1 MKTIFL
7 FAYHH
12 SHISD
17 LLNTEYIKYLSSKYK
32 IVVILPKRDGETS
45 AKSGNYFK
53 NKNIQYKEYSMVNV
67 KWWYRFKLLRGSCV
81 KKFNNLLHSKVNYRR
96 NKSNDGRRII
106 LRTVSYLLP
115 KKFTDPMVF
124 TFLEKIFT
132 NKSKQFDEYVE
143 KYKPSLILTATP
155 GFTFFEAE
163 IIILA
168 KKAKIPTASIN
179 FTWNNL
185 TSNGKLIRKTDYLIV
200 WNNIIKKEAKDFH
213 NYSLDDVFVSG
224 SLRFDCYFN
233 KMDGELKKEEFLKS
247 KNLDPKLKTIF
258 IATMSQ
264 NNYPAHAELI
274 EDILKFRDEKKI
286 KENVNIFVRVH
297 PKDSV
302 SFYENIIKKNIK
314 NFHIEIAGTQIKK
327 DDAKGQKIQMD
338 EEDIVNLKN
347 TLMNIDISINPFS
360 TMSLE
365 SMIFDKPVINIGLI
379 EEYKPALYYL
389 HYKPLLDAK
398 AVRVAFDKG
407 QLVNHINSYL
417 ENPKLDSENRK
428 KIVNDFISFTDGLS
442 YKRSVDFLD
451 KIISQ
456 DKHV

>member
-7 FAYHH
+7 FIYHH

-32 IVVILPKRDGETS
+32 VVVILPKRDGETS
-45 AKSGNYFK
+45 AKSGNYFQDE
-53 NKNIQYKEYSMVNV
+53 NIIYEEYSMVNV
-67 KWWYRFKLLRGSCV
+67 KWWYRFKLLRASCV
-81 KKFNNLLHSKVNYRR
+81 RKFDHLLHSKINYKR
-96 NKSNDGRRII
+96 NKSSDERRVILRII
-106 LRTVSYLLP
+106 SRLLP
-115 KKFTDPMVF
+115 MKFTDPSVF

-132 NKSKQFDEYVE
+132 SKSKQFNEYIE
-143 KYKPSLILTATP
+143 KYKPSLIITATP

-163 IIILA
+163 VVILA
-168 KKAKIPTASIN
+168 KKAKIPTVSIN
-179 FTWNNL
+179 FTWDNL

-213 NYSLDDVFVSG
+213 NYPLENVFVSG

-233 KMDGELKKEEFLKS
+233 KMDGELKKDEFLKS

-274 EDILKFRDEKKI
+274 ENILKFRDEGKI
-286 KENVNIFVRVH
+286 KENVNVFVRVH

-302 SFYENIIKKNIK
+302 SLYEHIIDANIK
-314 NFHIEIAGTQIKK
+314 NFHIEIAGKQIKK
-327 DDAKGQKIQMD
+327 DGAKGQKIQMD

-347 TLMNIDISINPFS
+347 TLMNIDVSINPFS

-379 EEYKPALYYL
+379 EEYRPALYYL

-398 AVRVAFDKG
+398 SVRVAFDEE
-407 QLVNHINSYL
+407 QLINHINSYL
-417 ENPKLDSENRK
+417 EDPKLNSKNRK

-442 YKRSVDFLD
+442 YKRNVDFLD
-451 KIISQ
+451 EIIRPV
-456 DKHV
+456 K

>member
-1 MKTIFL
+1 MKTVFL

-12 SHISD
+12 SHISN
-17 LLNTEYIKYLSSKYK
+17 LLNTEYIKYLSSKYRV
-32 IVVILPKRDGETS
+32 VVILPKREGETS
-45 AKSGNYFK
+45 AKSGNYFQ
-53 NKNIQYKEYSMVNV
+53 NENIIYEEYSMVNV
-67 KWWYRFKLLRGSCV
+67 KWWYRFKLLRASCV
-81 KKFNNLLHSKVNYRR
+81 RKFDYLLHSKINYRR
-96 NKSNDGRRII
+96 NKSTDERRVILRII
-106 LRTVSYLLP
+106 SRFLP
-115 KKFTDPMVF
+115 MKFTDPSVF

-132 NKSKQFDEYVE
+132 NKSKQFDEYIK
-143 KYKPSLILTATP
+143 KYNPSLILTATP

-168 KKAKIPTASIN
+168 KKAKIPTVAIN
-179 FTWNNL
+179 FTWDNL

-213 NYSLDDVFVSG
+213 NYALENVFVSG

-233 KMDGELKKEEFLKS
+233 KMNGELRKEEFLKS

-274 EDILKFRDEKKI
+274 EDILKFREEKI
-286 KENVNIFVRVH
+286 IENVNIFVRVH

-302 SFYENIIKKNIK
+302 SLYEKIIEKNPR

-327 DDAKGQKIQMD
+327 DNAKGQKIQMD

-347 TLMNIDISINPFS
+347 TLMNIDVSINPFS

-379 EEYKPALYYL
+379 EEYRPALYYL
-389 HYKPLLDAK
+389 HYKPLLDSNS
-398 AVRVAFDKG
+398 VRVAFDKK
-407 QLVNHINSYL
+407 QLIEYINAYL
-417 ENPKLDSENRK
+417 DNTKLDSENRK
-428 KIVNDFISFTDGLS
+428 KIVRDFVSFEDGLS

-451 KIISQ
+451 KIIHPV
-456 DKHV
+456 K

>member
-1 MKTIFL
+1 MKTVFL

-17 LLNTEYIKYLSSKYK
+17 LLNTEYIKYLSSKYRV
-32 IVVILPKRDGETS
+32 IVILPKREGETS
-45 AKSGNYFK
+45 AKSGNYFQ
-53 NKNIQYKEYSMVNV
+53 NENVIYEEYSMVNV
-67 KWWYRFKLLRGSCV
+67 KWWYRFKLLRASCV
-81 KKFNNLLHSKVNYRR
+81 RKFDHLLHSKINYKR
-96 NKSNDGRRII
+96 NKSTDERRTVLRII
-106 LRTVSYLLP
+106 SHLLP
-115 KKFTDPMVF
+115 MKFMDPSVF
-124 TFLEKIFT
+124 TFLEKFFT

-163 IIILA
+163 VIILS
-168 KKAKIPTASIN
+168 KKAKIPTVAIN
-179 FTWNNL
+179 FTWDNL

-213 NYSLDDVFVSG
+213 NYSLNDVFVSG

-233 KMDGELKKEEFLKS
+233 KMNGELRKEEFLKS

-274 EDILKFRDEKKI
+274 EDILKFREEKI
-286 KENVNIFVRVH
+286 IENVNIFVRVH

-302 SFYENIIKKNIK
+302 SLYEKIIEKNPR
-314 NFHIEIAGTQIKK
+314 NFRIEIAGTQIKK
-327 DDAKGQKIQMD
+327 DGAKGQKIQMD

-347 TLMNIDISINPFS
+347 TLMNIDVSINPFS
-360 TMSLE
+360 TISLE

-379 EEYKPALYYL
+379 EEYRPALYYL
-389 HYKPLLDAK
+389 HYKPLLDSNS
-398 AVRVAFDKG
+398 VRVAFDKK
-407 QLVNHINSYL
+407 QLIEHINAYL
-417 ENPKLDSENRK
+417 ENPKLDLENRK

-442 YKRSVDFLD
+442 YKRNVDFLD
-451 KIISQ
+451 EILK
-456 DKHV
+456 K

>member
-7 FAYHH
+7 FIYHH

-17 LLNTEYIKYLSSKYK
+17 LLNTKYIEYLSSKYK
-32 IVVILPKRDGETS
+32 IVVILPKREGETS

-53 NKNIQYKEYSMVNV
+53 NNNIEYEEYSMVNV
-67 KWWYRFKLLRGSCV
+67 KWWYRFKLLRASCV
-81 KKFNNLLHSKVNYRR
+81 RKFDYLLHSKINYTR
-96 NKSNDGRRII
+96 NKSKDERRIV
-106 LRTVSYLLP
+106 LRIISRLLP
-115 KKFTDPMVF
+115 MKFTDPKVF

-132 NKSKQFDEYVE
+132 KKSKQFDEYVK

-163 IIILA
+163 VIILA
-168 KKAKIPTASIN
+168 KKAKIPTTAIN
-179 FTWNNL
+179 FTWDNL

-213 NYSLDDVFVSG
+213 NYPLENVFISG
-224 SLRFDCYFN
+224 SLRFDCYFE
-233 KMDGELKKEEFLKS
+233 KMNGELKKEEFLKS

-264 NNYPAHAELI
+264 NNYPAHTELI

-302 SFYENIIKKNIK
+302 SLYEHLIDKNIK

-327 DDAKGQKIQMD
+327 DGAKGQKIQMD
-338 EEDIVNLKN
+338 EEDILNLKN

-379 EEYKPALYYL
+379 KEYRPALYYL

-398 AVRVAFDKG
+398 SVRVAFDKR
-407 QLVNHINSYL
+407 QLVKHINAYL
-417 ENPKLDSENRK
+417 ENPKLDSDNRK
-428 KIVNDFISFTDGLS
+428 KIVNDFVCFTDGLS
-442 YKRSVDFLD
+442 YKRNVDFLD
-451 KIISQ
+451 EILKR
-456 DKHV
+456 